1 MFLKIINATY
11 RFIKIIEENSVVILL
26 GIMVSNVALGVF
38 YRYVLNNSLS
48 WTEELARYLMVWFA
62 FIGMAIAFRDESHV
76 NVSFVVNLFPSSV
89 RQIIKI
95 ISYLLVLLFL
105 ATLFS
110 QSLKVFKI
118 VKVQTSPSIQIPMI
132 YPYFSVTFGSL
143 LMMIEVIYIIF
154 TNIRDF
160 IKNIIEVSNRNV

>member
-1 MFLKIINATY
+1 
-11 RFIKIIEENSVVILL
+11 
-26 GIMVSNVALGVF
+26 MVSNVALGVF